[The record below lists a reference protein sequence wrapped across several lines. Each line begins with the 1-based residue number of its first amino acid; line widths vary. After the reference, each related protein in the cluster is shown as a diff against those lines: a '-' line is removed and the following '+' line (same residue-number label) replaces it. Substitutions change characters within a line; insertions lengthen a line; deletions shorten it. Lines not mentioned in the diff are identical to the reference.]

1 VDAGKFGALESG
13 VEFVDRPTQSA
24 FALPAG
30 TAQRPFGVAHHGG
43 GVSHSVYGDPGEL
56 AGDAA
61 HRGLR
66 LVALLLAA

>member
-1 VDAGKFGALESG
+1 MPVSSVRLRVVSSSLIARRS
-13 VEFVDRPTQSA
+13 RP
-24 FALPAG
+24 LRCPAG

-43 GVSHSVYGDPGEL
+43 GVSHSVFGDPCEL